1 MGREAT
7 CECRWANQA
16 GQCKVLLETHE
27 LILRGVISR
36 RVSIASLT
44 HVAVDGEQLLFH
56 SGEEAVAL
64 TLGADQ
70 AKSWATKIAT
80 PSPTLASKLGIS
92 SATHLLLIGEF
103 ESEELEVAI
112 SEAAKTDSRNP
123 SLILARV
130 RTVTD
135 LNSILDIYRSHPGN
149 PPIWIVYPKG
159 RDKPLGET
167 EIRNTLRHEGFIDTK
182 VASVSTTLT
191 GLRFIKRT

>member
-7 CECRWANQA
+7 CECRWANHA

-27 LILRGVISR
+27 LILRGSISR
-36 RVSIASLT
+36 RVPVATLT
-44 HVAVDGEQLLFH
+44 HVAVQGEQLLFH
-56 SGEEAVAL
+56 SGEDAVAL

-70 AKSWATKIAT
+70 AKSWARKIAT
-80 PSPTLASKLGIS
+80 PPPTLAAKLGIS
-92 SATHLLLIGEF
+92 SATHLLLIGEL
-103 ESEELEVAI
+103 ESQELEIAI
-112 SEAAKTDSRNP
+112 AEAAKADSKKPN
-123 SLILARV
+123 LILAGV

-135 LNSILDIYRSHPGN
+135 LNYILDIYRSHPSN

-159 RDKPLGET
+159 RDKLLGET

-182 VASVSTTLT
+182 VASVSTALT